1 VELRGIQAKSI
12 VNVHKHAD
20 GPWFWNR
27 YSARPYV
34 GCRSGCEFCFYRG
47 GVYLGRRDP
56 NSFDELIDVKENA
69 VELLDKALGK
79 LAPDVINCGDWQEP
93 AESRFGLSRK
103 MLEVVLARGFP
114 LLVIERS
121 PLLERDIDLL
131 QEIAKKSWVGVIL
144 SLSSVDPALKR
155 AFEPRSPDVKHR
167 LQLLT
172 RLRDAGLLAGV
183 SLMPI
188 LPLCG
193 DDEAHLDETIRVVKD
208 HGAQFVIGGGL
219 TMSGEQGARTLAA
232 AGRVDE
238 SLPSRLKVLYGSA
251 SSPPRQYAAGIGRLV
266 RELCQRHQIAD
277 RMPRYLPPGPLGE
290 NRAVAEKLF
299 LRAYELELEEAA
311 SQRIWAYRKAA
322 WTVDDWPVPLRSLE
336 SLQSLPG
343 IGSSLAAQIGKWLG

>member
-1 VELRGIQAKSI
+1 VELAPKRAKTI

-34 GCRSGCEFCFYRG
+34 GCRSGCEFCFYRA

-56 NSFDELIDVKENA
+56 DSFDERIDVKENA

-93 AESRFGLSRK
+93 AESKFGLSRK
-103 MLEVVLARGFP
+103 MLEVVLSRGFP
-114 LLVIERS
+114 LLIVERS
-121 PLLERDIDLL
+121 PLVERDIDLL
-131 QEIAKKSWVGVIL
+131 QEIARKSWVGVIV
-144 SLSSVDPALKR
+144 SLSSVDPALKK

-172 RLRDAGLLAGV
+172 KLREAGLNAGV

-208 HGAQFVIGGGL
+208 HGGQFVIGGGL
-219 TMSGEQGARTLAA
+219 TLGGEQGERTLAA
-232 AGRVDE
+232 AGKIDE
-238 SLPSRLKVLYGSA
+238 TLPSRLKVLYAGEA
-251 SSPPRQYAAGIGRLV
+251 SPPRQYAARIGRRV
-266 RELCQRHQIAD
+266 REICARHGIAD
-277 RMPRYLPPGPLGE
+277 RMARYLPPGPLGE

-311 SQRIWAYRKAA
+311 SQRVWAYRKAA
-322 WTVDDWPVPLRSLE
+322 WTVDDWPVPLRSLDN
-336 SLQSLPG
+336 LQSLPG
-343 IGSSLAAQIGKWLG
+343 VGSSLAAQIQKWLR